1 MTPANARSHREDTA
15 WRGDRAAMFVLS
27 FDVDA
32 ESVIWAIGRRYAE
45 HPMTMSHQT
54 YGPTVGVPR
63 ILDLLDEYNLKATFF
78 VPGQTADLYPACV
91 ENIVTA
97 GHEVGHHSYSH
108 RSPCGMSDAEERQDF
123 ERAMT
128 SLDRLGVKPVGYR
141 AAMWDPSWR
150 SADLVAEHGL
160 LYDSSLMDDDRPYVI
175 ETSHGEIAELPPH
188 WSLDDWLQYFYLPDP
203 AMGQNIESGDKV
215 YDLWRGELDGMRR
228 HNCLFMLT
236 NHPFISGRPGRVETL
251 RRLVEHAIGCGD
263 VGFATAAEVARRV
276 LGDAK
281 APRRK
286 PTQAVVDEGAYPV
299 H

>member
-1 MTPANARSHREDTA
+1 MTPANARSQRDNTA
-15 WRGDRAAMFVLS
+15 WLGDKAAVFVLS

-45 HPMTMSHQT
+45 HPMTMSHQA

-78 VPGQTADLYPACV
+78 IPGLTADRYPGCV
-91 ENIVTA
+91 EDIAAA
-97 GHEVGHHSYSH
+97 GHEIGHHSYSH
-108 RSPCGMSDAEERQDF
+108 RSPCGLSDAEEREDF
-123 ERAMT
+123 ERAMA
-128 SLDRLGVKPVGYR
+128 SLDRLGIKLIGYR

-160 LYDSSLMDDDRPYVI
+160 RYDSSLMDDDRPYLI
-175 ETSHGEIAELPPH
+175 ETDHGPIAELPPH

-203 AMGQNIESGDKV
+203 ALGQHIESGGKV

-228 HNCLFMLT
+228 HNCLFVLT

-251 RRLVEHAIGCGD
+251 RRLIEYAMECGD
-263 VGFATAAEVARRV
+263 VEFATGGQVAQRV
-276 LGDAK
+276 LGDPK
-281 APRRK
+281 ALRRK
-286 PTQAVVDEGAYPV
+286 PTQVSLDEALYPV

>member
-1 MTPANARSHREDTA
+1 MTPTNGRSQREDTA
-15 WRGDRAAMFVLS
+15 WRGDKSAVFVLS

-45 HPMTMSHQT
+45 HPMTMSHQA

-63 ILDLLDEYNLKATFF
+63 ILDLLDEYDIKATFF
-78 VPGQTADLYPACV
+78 VPGLTADRYPACV
-91 ENIVTA
+91 EAIVSA

-108 RSPCGMSDAEERQDF
+108 RSPCGLSGAEEREDF
-123 ERAMT
+123 ERAMA
-128 SLDRLGVKPVGYR
+128 SLERVGVKPIGYR

-150 SADLVAEHGL
+150 SADLLAEHGL

-175 ETSHGEIAELPPH
+175 ETDYGPIAELPPH

-203 AMGQNIESGDKV
+203 AMGQHIESGDKV
-215 YDLWRGELDGMRR
+215 FELWRGELDGMRR

-251 RRLVEHAIGCGD
+251 RKLIEHAIECGD
-263 VGFATAAEVARRV
+263 VEFTTGGQVARRV
-276 LGDAK
+276 LGDPK

-286 PTQAVVDEGAYPV
+286 PTQAAVDEAVYPV
-299 H
+299 Q